1 MINPAWAGQTVDQER
16 GKWKMESGKG
26 KVEILN
32 YEKYYI
38 CIMKNIVIAFFL
50 TLVIIFGPFTANGQ
64 TNDNTPVPFTL
75 ADRDRIMRTEQRL
88 GAFEKSTDERF
99 ASMQK
104 SMDER
109 FTSLQ
114 KSMDERFVSVQKSM
128 DERFDS
134 MQKSMDERFSS
145 QQKQLDSIYTLLF
158 FILGGVMSLMG
169 FVIYDRRTAIKPIQ
183 REHET
188 LVRAL
193 REYSEKHVDLAEV
206 FKKAGIL

>member
-1 MINPAWAGQTVDQER
+1 
-16 GKWKMESGKG
+16 ME
-26 KVEILN
+26 ELN
-32 YEKYYI
+32 CKNYYI

-50 TLVIIFGPFTANGQ
+50 TLVIIFGSFTAYCQ
-64 TNDNTPVPFTL
+64 TNENTPVPFTL

-99 ASMQK
+99 SSIQKSMDERFTSMQK

-109 FTSLQ
+109 FT
-114 KSMDERFVSVQKSM
+114 
-128 DERFDS
+128 S

-145 QQKQLDSIYTLLF
+145 QQKQLDNIYTLLF
-158 FILGGVMSLMG
+158 FILGGIMSLMG
-169 FVIYDRRTAIKPIQ
+169 FVIYDRRTAIKPVQ

-188 LVRAL
+188 LIRAL